1 MKRCSKCGRELPEE
15 MFNKCAKAKDGLQS
29 HCKDCKREEA
39 KVRWERKSNNKIF
52 EAPASTGTELS
63 RFSARELIEELRLR
77 GFSGTLTYSQEVVI

>member
-39 KVRWERKSNNKIF
+39 KVSSVRKSKNKIF
-52 EAPASTGTELS
+52 EAPANTGTELS
-63 RFSARELIEELRLR
+63 RFSARELMEELRLR
-77 GFSGTLTYSQEVVI
+77 GFTGELMYTQKVTI